1 MISRK
6 QKGAIMSYCGIGVDD
21 NSGGEK
27 AESKQILVV
36 AYWLAVLQG
45 GSARCRNI
53 AGSGRNRGSL
63 SFFF

>member
-1 MISRK
+1 
-6 QKGAIMSYCGIGVDD
+6 MSYCGIGVDD